1 MQPRRQ
7 PKRHDDGKL
16 FFSAHLKRPAS
27 LAASIFQSVNT
38 IRGND
43 LFSIQY
49 ISHYR
54 RNLVKEVHQCF
65 HEIFLRNILP
75 APPINIPNF
84 ILRHLN
90 LHSSTVPYNISTH
103 RSAFTSAQFEIRWI
117 FSAMV
122 LISAGT
128 TKSLP
133 EAAQCIRQIGTEIS
147 CSPAWINWFD
157 IK

>member
-1 MQPRRQ
+1 VTFGAT
-7 PKRHDDGKL
+7 PKTGQKTSKIVDLFVSAPLKL
-16 FFSAHLKRPAS
+16 PSS

-54 RNLVKEVHQCF
+54 RNVVKDVHQCF

-84 ILRHLN
+84 IFRHIN
-90 LHSSTVPYNISTH
+90 LHSSTVPWLYVH
-103 RSAFTSAQFEIRWI
+103 
-117 FSAMV
+117 
-122 LISAGT
+122 
-128 TKSLP
+128 KSLRFYLS
-133 EAAQCIRQIGTEIS
+133 AIRNQVNILCDGFTIGRNSQIFNSIHKP
-147 CSPAWINWFD
+147 PALPVRI
-157 IK
+157 

>member
-1 MQPRRQ
+1 MQHRRQ

-16 FFSAHLKRPAS
+16 FFSAHLKLPAS

-54 RNLVKEVHQCF
+54 RNLVKDVHQCF

-75 APPINIPNF
+75 SIPINIPNF
-84 ILRHLN
+84 IFRHIN
-90 LHSSTVPYNISTH
+90 LHSSNVPCYMFTNRSTFISVP
-103 RSAFTSAQFEIRWI
+103 FYFKLI
-117 FSAMV
+117 FFAMV
-122 LISAGT
+122 SISAGT
-128 TKSLP
+128 TKSLTDNL
-133 EAAQCIRQIGTEIS
+133 GLLFL
-147 CSPAWINWFD
+147 N
-157 IK
+157 